1 MIAFFAVFVHHVP
14 KYGGCPYGCCH
25 LPHGPTTSQVAYL
38 RGSGGVEYDL
48 HELHGEEVLDFN
60 VVFRKAYDPSTF
72 SVYVGCGGCAS
83 LKPFH
88 WDEPLTL
95 PLDLP
100 KTYQDAR
107 FEPFTQHSYYEL
119 LPKGAARQF
128 DLKRLANCTSHHA
141 SVRLIVHDNVTEDIV
156 WGAVVG
162 CEGLACEKFTT
173 LERLSF
179 PIYVVR
185 NHGRTWNDAAWTLP
199 FFMVFVAALMVLSL
213 WWWGEG
219 TLVFYRPVG
228 PSFPRQLAR
237 MRPGV
242 AWSELKAIC
251 WVQDPRTLFYA
262 VATWAVVVD
271 IFETTAHA
279 MIAARDV
286 PAGDDGY
293 TWFIGV
299 YGVRWL
305 LLVAVAVPW
314 AAMREVPEAQWRS
327 YKMKRPFGDWYD
339 GLMPS
344 SPFWAQGYWSLL
356 DLAVA
361 LLTLFLLGVGFFF
374 LPVAA
379 IAAGLL
385 RFANWVRKPPEEP
398 QPCKSTIY
406 VNLEDADTACGY
418 PTPSN
423 VTPGL
428 YLS

>member
-1 MIAFFAVFVHHVP
+1 
-14 KYGGCPYGCCH
+14 
-25 LPHGPTTSQVAYL
+25 
-38 RGSGGVEYDL
+38 
-48 HELHGEEVLDFN
+48 
-60 VVFRKAYDPSTF
+60 
-72 SVYVGCGGCAS
+72 
-83 LKPFH
+83 
-88 WDEPLTL
+88 
-95 PLDLP
+95 
-100 KTYQDAR
+100 
-107 FEPFTQHSYYEL
+107 
-119 LPKGAARQF
+119 
-128 DLKRLANCTSHHA
+128 
-141 SVRLIVHDNVTEDIV
+141 
-156 WGAVVG
+156 
-162 CEGLACEKFTT
+162 
-173 LERLSF
+173 
-179 PIYVVR
+179 
-185 NHGRTWNDAAWTLP
+185 
-199 FFMVFVAALMVLSL
+199 
-213 WWWGEG
+213 
-219 TLVFYRPVG
+219 
-228 PSFPRQLAR
+228 
-237 MRPGV
+237 
-242 AWSELKAIC
+242 
-251 WVQDPRTLFYA
+251 
-262 VATWAVVVD
+262 
-271 IFETTAHA
+271 

-293 TWFIGV
+293 TWFISV